1 VVVATIRALKMHG
14 GVKKD
19 DLKKEDLKALE
30 TGMSN
35 LQRHVE
41 NLQKFGIP
49 AVVSIN
55 RFSADTDCRDR
66 HGEGQVQGA
75 RRRGADGRSLG
86 DGRRRRGRLSPRRW

>member
-1 VVVATIRALKMHG
+1 MVLVATIRALKMHG

-30 TGMSN
+30 AGMAN

-41 NLQKFGIP
+41 NMKKFGLP

-55 RFSADTDCRDR
+55 RFSADTRR
-66 HGEGQVQGA
+66 RNRAGRRKSA
-75 RRRGADGRSLG
+75 RRSASKR
-86 DGRRRRGRLSPRRW
+86 